1 MTQPGAL
8 ASVEVDLATGRVQAS
23 DNFERVVGF
32 AIESVTRSD
41 LRGTAD
47 AALNRIEES
56 DRNRVEAALLEARQQ
71 GSTATLRFALRGDDG
86 VPRSIEA
93 VVSVLAVDGRP
104 LKAITTLLDV
114 SATRRAEETLRE
126 SEARYR
132 SALTAGRMGSW
143 ETDLRA
149 GTRTWTHEG
158 MALFGIDLPG
168 GRGQVGGDADEYQT
182 AMHPDDRHL
191 VRRFHAL
198 ADKIDSFPA
207 EYRIV
212 RPDGTIVWLS
222 GRGLV
227 AARTSDGKAHRLISI
242 MSDVTE
248 RRHAEEQLRK
258 ERERLSL
265 ALSAGRMG
273 AFDLD
278 IRDDVLWWS
287 PQTYAVFGLSPE
299 TFTPTRE
306 GVLELVHPDDRAMF
320 VQSRK
325 EAIAQRQPLALE
337 FRILQ
342 PDGSTSWVSHRGEV
356 EYDTAGQPVR
366 SFGITMDITERK
378 HAEDALRQADREKDD
393 FIATLAHELRNPLA
407 PIRNAVEVLRR
418 TAQRDA
424 QVIWSRDVIDRQVAQ
439 MAHLLDD
446 LLDVSRMTRGQFH
459 LRREALQLA
468 TIVERAIEIAQ
479 PIVDASG
486 HALTVEL
493 PAQPVALEG
502 DLTRLAQIVSNLL
515 INAAKYTAAGGRIG
529 LAAAVEGDE
538 VAIMVRDS
546 GIGIDERQLPRIFEM
561 FGQVESALAR
571 SQGGLGIGLSLAKG
585 LAELHGGRIKAHSAG
600 VGHGSEFIVHLPID
614 RQRRAVPAPTV
625 VAPEPPLA
633 SSSYRV
639 LVADD
644 LPEIADSLACVFE
657 LMGHSVAVAY
667 DGEEAVQRAAEFR
680 PDVALLDLG
689 MPKLNGYEACL
700 RIRSTSWGRQM
711 TLIAQTGWGQD
722 DDRRRTR
729 EAGFDHHVLKPV
741 DPSALIALFP
751 RRD

>member
-1 MTQPGAL
+1 
-8 ASVEVDLATGRVQAS
+8 
-23 DNFERVVGF
+23 
-32 AIESVTRSD
+32 
-41 LRGTAD
+41 
-47 AALNRIEES
+47 
-56 DRNRVEAALLEARQQ
+56 
-71 GSTATLRFALRGDDG
+71 
-86 VPRSIEA
+86 
-93 VVSVLAVDGRP
+93 
-104 LKAITTLLDV
+104 
-114 SATRRAEETLRE
+114 
-126 SEARYR
+126 
-132 SALTAGRMGSW
+132 
-143 ETDLRA
+143 
-149 GTRTWTHEG
+149 
-158 MALFGIDLPG
+158 
-168 GRGQVGGDADEYQT
+168 
-182 AMHPDDRHL
+182 
-191 VRRFHAL
+191 
-198 ADKIDSFPA
+198 
-207 EYRIV
+207 
-212 RPDGTIVWLS
+212 
-222 GRGLV
+222 
-227 AARTSDGKAHRLISI
+227 

-248 RRHAEEQLRK
+248 RRHAEEELRK

-273 AFDLD
+273 AFDP
-278 IRDDVLWWS
+278 RHS
-287 PQTYAVFGLSPE
+287 RRRA
-299 TFTPTRE
+299 
-306 GVLELVHPDDRAMF
+306 GVVAADLRGVRA
-320 VQSRK
+320 QSRDVH
-325 EAIAQRQPLALE
+325 APDPRGVAHAIRMIRATFMQRRVRGPIAQQQPLRLE
-337 FRILQ
+337 FRNPAARWQ
-342 PDGSTSWVSHRGEV
+342 HGWVSPRGEV
-356 EYDTAGQPVR
+356 EYDSAGQPVR
-366 SFGITMDITERK
+366 RSAHDGLTERK
-378 HAEDALRQADREKDD
+378 HAEERCERRSREDD

-418 TAQRDA
+418 TTQRDP

-459 LRREALQLA
+459 LRREPLQLA

-486 HALTVEL
+486 HALAVDL

-529 LAAAVEGDE
+529 LAAAVVGDE
-538 VAIMVRDS
+538 VAITVQDS

-571 SQGGLGIGLSLAKG
+571 SQGGLGIGLTLAKG
-585 LAELHGGRIKAHSAG
+585 LAELHGGRIEAHSAG

-614 RQRRAVPAPTV
+614 RLRRAVPAPTV

-700 RIRSTSWGRQM
+700 RIRATSWGRQM